1 MRAMVT
7 NILIYNVHHFIFEK
21 IPDQLHNNCESRAVY
36 LPMFD
41 TPPDPFSPFRPP
53 LIFVPFCTT
62 SLCVLM
68 TSVDG
73 VVLSPPDG
81 RVPIVC
87 SVLIGERVS
96 SGPGVRVVLTR
107 VVVVVVFPP
116 GDSVEWWIS

>member
-1 MRAMVT
+1 MRAVVT

-53 LIFVPFCTT
+53 LISVPFCTT

-73 VVLSPPDG
+73 VVLSPSSG

-96 SGPGVRVVLTR
+96 SGPGVRVVLTG